1 MTDEREDWAN
11 LVKSPGWQRWV
22 QWAVTD
28 AQASLEAEMGR
39 ALDNENDQVAAGR
52 MRQAIA
58 GKRTLERAVRYP
70 EERIKALTPNPAESL
85 ILPPSRRGRL

>member
-1 MTDEREDWAN
+1 MDERDEWAN

-22 QWAVTD
+22 QWATVE
-28 AQASLEAEMGR
+28 AQQSIEAEMAR

-58 GKRTLERAVRYP
+58 GKRMLERAVRYP
-70 EERIKALTPNPAESL
+70 QDRLKALTEAEPAPL
-85 ILPPSRRGRL
+85 VLPASRRGSL

>member
-1 MTDEREDWAN
+1 MDERDEWAN

-22 QWAVTD
+22 QWATVE
-28 AQASLEAEMGR
+28 AQQSIEAEMAR

-58 GKRTLERAVRYP
+58 GKRMLERAVRYP
-70 EERIKALTPNPAESL
+70 QDRLKALTEVEPPTIA
-85 ILPPSRRGRL
+85 LPPSRRGSL